1 MSHIAS
7 DFVEIE
13 FGMSASR
20 CDLEIVV
27 YKIKGKSRVF
37 SSLFDS
43 HDFLFKKRNRRDDGW
58 VAIGHSSHVKDDSTI
73 QCVFLARNQLGDS
86 LFIPGFIY

>member
-13 FGMSASR
+13 FGTSTSR

-27 YKIKGKSRVF
+27 DKIKGKSRVF

-43 HDFLFKKRNRRDDGW
+43 HDFLFKKRNRRDER